1 MSMVGEHD
9 PRRARDLDAGDAE
22 ELEPLAA
29 AAPAP
34 EPRRRGRRVTVT
46 TLERPFGEGPV
57 ECCPRLHETVELVGK
72 RWSGAIIY
80 VLLQGGRM
88 RFSEIGHAVPDL
100 SDRLLSERLKELE
113 ARGIVDR
120 LVHDDAPV
128 RVEYELTERG
138 RDLRDGLLELKAWG
152 DRWLL

>member
-1 MSMVGEHD
+1 MSRLPSD
-9 PRRARDLDAGDAE
+9 DLQ
-22 ELEPLAA
+22 
-29 AAPAP
+29 P
-34 EPRRRGRRVTVT
+34 EPRAQREPLLRRRSVTVT
-46 TLERPFGEGPV
+46 TLERPFGQGPV

-80 VLLQGGRM
+80 VHLQGGTM

-113 ARGIVDR
+113 ARGIVERRVNDG
-120 LVHDDAPV
+120 APV

-138 RDLRDGLLELKAWG
+138 RDLRDALAQLKAWG

>member
-1 MSMVGEHD
+1 MALERPQRRKVMVG
-9 PRRARDLDAGDAE
+9 
-22 ELEPLAA
+22 
-29 AAPAP
+29 
-34 EPRRRGRRVTVT
+34 
-46 TLERPFGEGPV
+46 TLERPVGERRV

-80 VLLQGGRM
+80 VLMQGGRM
-88 RFSEIGHAVPDL
+88 RFSEIGHAVPEL

-113 ARGIVDR
+113 KRGIVER
-120 LVHDDAPV
+120 RVHDGSPV

-138 RDLRDGLLELKAWG
+138 RDLRDALLQLKAWG